1 MAETR
6 ETNLLS
12 VSDVARRL
20 NVSKPTVYRR
30 IWEGQIPALR
40 IGDEIGPLRVPEHEL
55 DRWLYAPE
63 RKAS

>member
-40 IGDEIGPLRVPEHEL
+40 IGEIGPLRVAEHEL
-55 DRWLYAPE
+55 NRWLYAPE